1 MNANHDDLEPIDP
14 RTARELFIDHKEG
27 GVANSTLQNYRYH
40 LKPFVEW
47 CDQEEVDN
55 LNELNGRDV
64 QQYRLWRKKTSD
76 LNRITMKN
84 HMSTMRV
91 FLKWCASVEG
101 VPSELYDKI
110 LIPRV
115 PPEERQRDETLEAE
129 DAEEI
134 LGYLQRYRYA
144 SIEHVLLVLLW
155 ETGMRMGGA
164 RALDIDDVLLDRRML
179 RLVHRPET
187 ETPLK
192 NGERGERLVAISSEF
207 VKILEDHIRDRRIDV
222 TDEYNRAPLLTTEQ
236 GRMARG
242 TLRRIVYKTTA
253 PCFRNEPCR
262 DCTDEA
268 GGKCGEAVSPH
279 SIRRGS
285 ITNFLSNDVP
295 VEVVSDRMNVGQ
307 KVLDQHYDKRSEEV
321 KVEQRRGYLEKV

>member
-14 RTARELFIDHKEG
+14 RTARELFVDHKEG
-27 GVANSTLQNYRYH
+27 ECADSTLQSYRYH

-47 CDQEEVDN
+47 CDHEEIDN
-55 LNELNGRDV
+55 LNELTGRGI
-64 QQYRLWRKKTSD
+64 QRYRLWRKDTSN
-76 LNRITMKN
+76 LNRMTMKN

-115 PPEERQRDETLEAE
+115 PPEERQRDETLDAE
-129 DAEEI
+129 DAEVI
-134 LGYLQRYRYA
+134 LEYLHRYQYA
-144 SIEHVLLVLLW
+144 SIKHVVLALLW

-164 RALDIDDVLLDRRML
+164 LALDLDNVLFDQRMI

-187 ETPLK
+187 DTPLK
-192 NGERGERLVAISSEF
+192 NGERGERLVAISTDF
-207 VKILEDHIRDRRIDV
+207 VRVLEDHIRDRRIDV
-222 TDEYNRAPLLTTEQ
+222 TDEYGRAPLLTTEQ
-236 GRMARG
+236 GRMSGG
-242 TLRRIVYKTTA
+242 TLRRTVYKTTA
-253 PCFRNEPCR
+253 PCFRNDPCP
-262 DCTDEA
+262 DCANDPE
-268 GGKCGEAVSPH
+268 GKCGDAVSPH

-285 ITNFLSNDVP
+285 ITHFLSNDVP
-295 VEVVSDRMNVGQ
+295 IEVVSDRMNVGQ

-321 KVEQRRGYLEKV
+321 KVEQRRGYLENI